1 MVSLKKYTKE
11 QILTEGNNRFK
22 KIASMLDKEDLEDML
37 QQALSWLD
45 EAIFTPRQILV
56 KPEDFIEYKGG
67 HFVDVSNQKMDV
79 INNVYYQNDFNEQ
92 INTVLPEIG
101 GIIPFILG
109 ANGFANLS
117 SVYDYIALRSNLN
130 GMIRQLE
137 LDGDGELWDRDE
149 EGHQLLQLRKVGL
162 TKIEYL
168 PSIDRN
174 DEYWYLY
181 DFEYAAL
188 KDVLFD
194 MCNLFNAEM
203 QMSAQALGVGKESEG
218 IAKYWQDKLNK
229 DKEEFSNKA
238 LVTYIA

>member
-56 KPEDFIEYKGG
+56 KPEDFIDYKGG
-67 HFVDVSNQKMDV
+67 HFVDVSNQKIDV
-79 INNVYYQNDFNEQ
+79 INNVYYHDNFDEQ
-92 INTVLPEIG
+92 MNTILPEVGIMPFLLG
-101 GIIPFILG
+101 GYTFTSLT
-109 ANGFANLS
+109 
-117 SVYDYIALRSNLN
+117 SVFDYINLRSNLN

-137 LDGDGELWDRDE
+137 LDGDYELWDRDE

-162 TKIEYL
+162 TKVEYL
-168 PSIDRN
+168 PSIDRD
-174 DEYWYLY
+174 DESWYLY

-203 QMSAQALGVGKESEG
+203 QMSAQALGVGKESQN
-218 IAKYWQDKLNK
+218 IAQYWASKLEK
-229 DKEEFSNKA
+229 DKKEFSDKA

>member
-56 KPEDFIEYKGG
+56 KPKDFIDYKGG
-67 HFVDVSNQKMDV
+67 HFVDVSNQKIDV
-79 INNVYYQNDFNEQ
+79 INNVYYHDNFDEQ
-92 INTVLPEIG
+92 MNTILPEVGLLPLLLG
-101 GIIPFILG
+101 GYNFTSLT
-109 ANGFANLS
+109 
-117 SVYDYIALRSNLN
+117 SVFDYINLRSNLN

-137 LDGDGELWDRDE
+137 LDGDYELWEKDE

-162 TKIEYL
+162 TKVEYL
-168 PSIDRN
+168 PSIDRD
-174 DEYWYLY
+174 DEFWYLY

-188 KDVLFD
+188 KDVLYD
-194 MCNLFNAEM
+194 LCNLFNAEM

-218 IAKYWQDKLNK
+218 IAKYWQDKLAK
-229 DKEEFSNKA
+229 DKEEFSAKA
-238 LVTYIA
+238 LITYIA

>member
-11 QILTEGNNRFK
+11 QVLTEGSNRFK
-22 KIASMLDKEDLEDML
+22 KIASMLDKEDREDML

-45 EAIFTPRQILV
+45 EAIFTSRQILV
-56 KPEDFIEYKGG
+56 KPENFIEYNGG
-67 HFVDVSNQKMDV
+67 HFVDVSNQKIAV
-79 INNVYYQNDFNEQ
+79 INNVYYHDNFDEQ
-92 INTVLPEIG
+92 MQTILPEV

-109 ANGFANLS
+109 GNSFTSLS

-137 LDGDGELWDRDE
+137 LDGDNELWSPDE
-149 EGHQLLQLRKVGL
+149 EGRQLLQLRKREL
-162 TKIEYL
+162 TKVEYL
-168 PSIDRN
+168 PSIDR
-174 DEYWYLY
+174 DAEEWYLY

-203 QMSAQALGVGKESEG
+203 TMSAQALGVGKESES
-218 IAKYWQDKLNK
+218 IAKYWQEKLDK
-229 DKEEFSNKA
+229 DKKEFSDKS

>member
-1 MVSLKKYTKE
+1 MISLKKYTKE
-11 QILTEGNNRFK
+11 QVLTEGSNRFK
-22 KIASMLDKEDLEDML
+22 KIASMLDKEDREDML

-56 KPEDFIEYKGG
+56 KPEDFIEYNGG
-67 HFVDVSNQKMDV
+67 HFVDVSNQKIDV
-79 INNVYYQNDFNEQ
+79 INNVYYHDNFEEQ
-92 INTVLPEIG
+92 MQTILPEVG
-101 GIIPFILG
+101 LMPFILG
-109 ANGFANLS
+109 GNNFTSLS

-137 LDGDGELWDRDE
+137 LDGDYELWSPDE
-149 EGHQLLQLRKVGL
+149 EGRQLLQLRKREL
-162 TKIEYL
+162 TKVEYL
-168 PSIDRN
+168 PSIDR
-174 DEYWYLY
+174 DAEEWYLY

-203 QMSAQALGVGKESEG
+203 TMSAQALGVGKESEG
-218 IAKYWQDKLNK
+218 IAKYWQEKLDK
-229 DKEEFSNKA
+229 DKKEFSDKS